1 MVMNRETSGTPF
13 ASADEPWN
21 WTANITASAVATAR
35 GNVCQSISQGSN
47 TTYMDTVSGY
57 VTADTLNTLLTLL
70 NAVPRAAFA
79 PGEAVVQKNFE
90 DVFSGFC
97 QLGSAFAILDNV
109 NDLAGVLRWYDGKLE
124 LLLIDQSEQFG
135 DTSAPYLTDTR
146 LWSIRNEPLQ
156 AFMQQFYEYPSVVY
170 DTTGGV

>member
-1 MVMNRETSGTPF
+1 M
-13 ASADEPWN
+13 
-21 WTANITASAVATAR
+21 
-35 GNVCQSISQGSN
+35 
-47 TTYMDTVSGY
+47 
-57 VTADTLNTLLTLL
+57 
-70 NAVPRAAFA
+70 
-79 PGEAVVQKNFE
+79 
-90 DVFSGFC
+90 FSGFC

-135 DTSAPYLTDTR
+135 DTSAPYLTDAR
-146 LWSIRNEPLQ
+146 LWSIRDEPLQ